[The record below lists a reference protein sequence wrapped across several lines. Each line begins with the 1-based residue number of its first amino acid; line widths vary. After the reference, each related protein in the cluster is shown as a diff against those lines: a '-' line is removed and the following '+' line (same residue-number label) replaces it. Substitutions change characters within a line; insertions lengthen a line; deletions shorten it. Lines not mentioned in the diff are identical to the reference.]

1 MKITIVTP
9 SYNQGSFIEQTIDSV
24 LSQNIPHLEYIIMD
38 GGSSDNT
45 VEIIHKYE
53 RYLAYWKTEPDEGQ
67 ASAIK
72 AGFARGSG
80 DIFAWI
86 NSDDLYE
93 QGVLSKVIQTFE
105 ANPSAKLVYGD
116 YSLLYPD
123 GRLVPKPRI
132 SFDFEMCLYSYLMI
146 PQPSSFW
153 RRTVWDAVG
162 GVDPKY
168 HFAFDY
174 DFFLRVASQLAG
186 EPSAIRHVSD
196 LWSRFRVHPSSK
208 SVLQRGSFAAEQ
220 EQICRQ
226 FGIPDSTLQ
235 RRTLQY
241 YHLLRVLLRFHRER
255 GFIPTRKEG
264 GKA

>member
-1 MKITIVTP
+1 MKVTIVTP
-9 SYNQGSFIEQTIDSV
+9 SYNQGSFIEETIDSV
-24 LSQNIPHLEYIIMD
+24 LAQNIPHLEYIVMD
-38 GGSSDNT
+38 GGSTDNT
-45 VEIIHKYE
+45 VDIIRKYE
-53 RYLAYWKTEPDEGQ
+53 RHLTYWQSKPNEGQ
-67 ASAIK
+67 ATSIK

-80 DIFAWI
+80 EILGWI

-93 QGVLSKVIQTFE
+93 RGVLSKMAELFE
-105 ANPSAKLVYGD
+105 ADLSAKLAYGD

-123 GRLVPKPRI
+123 GRLVPKPKI

-162 GVDPKY
+162 GVNPKY

-174 DFFLRVASQLAG
+174 DFFLRAASHLAG

-208 SVLQRGSFAAEQ
+208 SVSQRGRFAAEH

-226 FGIPDSTLQ
+226 FGIPDSALQ
-235 RRTLQY
+235 RRTLQC
-241 YHLLRVLLRFHRER
+241 YHLLRVLHRFHRER